1 MNTRKLFLSALVV
14 LLFSGISNAQVGIG
28 TNTPSPSAQ
37 FEVFSTER
45 GFLPPRLTTAQ
56 RDLIATPATGLLIFQ
71 TDNTAGY
78 YYYNGTT
85 WVNLG
90 AMGAAGTNGTNGLNA
105 LIKTTTESAGANC
118 ANGGTKIET
127 GLDANGNGVLDVSEI
142 NTSQTKYV
150 CNGNNVNS
158 SINGSFNGNSIL
170 SNDTVSPL
178 MRYIGNGQEGAFN
191 CSNFSGILSGEHFY
205 TNFTVPLNCSL
216 YIQPSSTTIIHVKD
230 TCFISGIINGI
241 GGLVSP
247 YNENRLN
254 LIGATGDYSY
264 GYNCGQAGYYY
275 TFNWD
280 YSPQGLNQLL
290 GYGHLKTTGEK
301 WGSLNPDVTLN
312 DIRIASFI
320 GTRIHG
326 CTSNLPNCNLQ
337 MAQGGAGLII
347 ICKVL
352 NFNGQVLLNGVAGP
366 AGSSGGGSMIISADN
381 VINNSGSYSLLGG
394 APNGCGNGCSG
405 SGRYY
410 FIQY

>member
-28 TNTPSPSAQ
+28 TNTPSPSVQ

-105 LIKTTTESAGANC
+105 LIKTTTEPSGSNC
-118 ANGGTKIET
+118 INSGTKIET

-142 NTSQTKYV
+142 NTNQTKYV

-191 CSNFSGILSGEHFY
+191 CSNFSGVLSGEHFY
-205 TNFTVPLNCSL
+205 TNFKVESNYTLN
-216 YIQPSSTTIIHVKD
+216 IQPSNTTIIHVKD
-230 TCFISGIINGI
+230 TCFVSGIINGNGAI
-241 GGLVSP
+241 VPTFQETRDFL
-247 YNENRLN
+247 
-254 LIGATGDYSY
+254 GATGDYS
-264 GYNCGQAGYYY
+264 GSSCGGQSGYYY
-275 TFNWD
+275 TFNWGWAPD
-280 YSPQGLNQLL
+280 GLNQLL
-290 GYGHLKTTGEK
+290 GWHTKTTGQR
-301 WGSLNPDVTLN
+301 WNGVSMGLN
-312 DIRIASFI
+312 DMRIASFL
-320 GTRIHG
+320 GVKIHG
-326 CTSNLPNCNLQ
+326 CSSNMFNCNVTS
-337 MAQGGAGLII
+337 QGGAGLII
-347 ICKVL
+347 ICRVL
-352 NFNGQVLLNGVAGP
+352 VFDGQITLNGTNGP
-366 AGSSGGGSMIISADN
+366 TGASGGGSLIISTDN
-381 VINNSGSYSLLGG
+381 VSSNTGSVSQIGGIIPPWGSILTGKGYYYLINY
-394 APNGCGNGCSG
+394 
-405 SGRYY
+405 
-410 FIQY
+410 